1 MASLTVKS
9 ILLTGVCAV
18 NVWASSSLIYAQSG
32 KDLWNTLS
40 RVTFTSVFDPNLLM
54 EISKIKLSP
63 AVEELNNTTIEIEGF
78 MIPLTGQTMQSH
90 FMLSKYPQ
98 STCFFCG
105 KAGPETAMQVFM
117 DGGKKVRISER
128 KVKVQGT
135 LLVNPTDANSLLYSL
150 EKAIIITP

>member
-1 MASLTVKS
+1 MSA
-9 ILLTGVCAV
+9 LLICG
-18 NVWASSSLIYAQSG
+18 SSCKIQAQSG
-32 KDLWNTLS
+32 KDGWTTLGQ
-40 RVTFTSVFDPNLLM
+40 VTFTSVFDSDLLM
-54 EISKIKLSP
+54 ETTKIRLSA
-63 AVEELNNTTIEIEGF
+63 AVEDLNNTTIEIEGF

-150 EKAIIITP
+150 EKATIIAP